1 MIESIN
7 IKNNLFSKNSKYS
20 ICSSLKYLSLFILI
34 LSFSVNAQ
42 DLTAGQQQWQ
52 QFVPNWFPLFSI
64 AALIGFGIVGISFM
78 LARVFMLPQLES
90 WARNELFEV
99 VSSIFLVLIIIVSLG
114 IIDNIFIAA
123 TNKKPIDY
131 SLDFTTSI
139 SNELMDRYIDS
150 VKLGIAIGTLTGPP
164 VQYFGD
170 SRADKKQPGQ
180 EGASGSQP
188 GTGNEGGEITN
199 RVFLVAIEPLKL
211 NYLPFYAADVF
222 NGHYNL
228 IQSIAL
234 MSLGISLLSHAI
246 LEFINMIAIP
256 VAVPLGLLLSMF
268 TFSRKMGRTLI
279 AFGVGLYIFVPLS
292 IIIAS
297 TMYNSAF
304 KADTSIP
311 HIERPSGSNNVDT
324 FANRLLALNFADFII
339 HLAIGIAGV
348 VINKGYLVFIPTCS
362 VGAAALS
369 SICGL
374 AAPVCAVAFTAICSL
389 FGSFSDTGQTADIID
404 KLLYVASV
412 LKIETLSYILGV
424 PISGQME
431 AIVPVIVSL
440 SLTGTVSAF
449 IFHII
454 PSNVLTINYLLPIL
468 NQLMNFGV
476 YERSVIGFSLYAEL
490 NKALATKLSN
500 ITLAYTPYIMQ
511 YAVPVML
518 IPFIMIFIV
527 ITGIRSLSPAIGGEV
542 QILGVSELI

>member
-1 MIESIN
+1 MIEFIN

-52 QFVPNWFPLFSI
+52 QYVPNWFPLFSI

-99 VSSIFLVLIIIVSLG
+99 VSSVFLVLIIIVSLG

-123 TNKKPIDY
+123 TNETPMNY
-131 SLDFTTSI
+131 SLSFTNSI
-139 SNELMDRYIDS
+139 SSELMDRYIES
-150 VKLGIAIGTLTGPP
+150 VKLGVAIGTLSGPP
-164 VQYFGD
+164 IQYLGD
-170 SRADKKQPGQ
+170 TQKGTEIGNSQG
-180 EGASGSQP
+180 GSSDVK
-188 GTGNEGGEITN
+188 
-199 RVFLVAIEPLKL
+199 RVLMVAVKNFRIQ
-211 NYLPFYAADVF
+211 YLQFYAADVF
-222 NGHYNL
+222 TGHYNL
-228 IQSIAL
+228 VQSIAL
-234 MSLGISLLSHAI
+234 TSLGISLLSHLI

-256 VAVPLGLLLSMF
+256 VVIPLGLLLSMF

-304 KADTSIP
+304 KDNTSVP
-311 HIERPSGSNNVDT
+311 HINAPSDKLDVNS
-324 FANRLLALNFADFII
+324 FANKI
-339 HLAIGIAGV
+339 LAINYTDFLLHV
-348 VINKGYLVFIPTCS
+348 VISAYGIIVAGNWAVLAACVVGS
-362 VGAAALS
+362 VALS
-369 SICGL
+369 TICLL
-374 AAPVCAVAFTAICSL
+374 AAPVCAAVFTMICSQ
-389 FGSFSDTGQTADIID
+389 FIGGFSDTP
-404 KLLYVASV
+404 
-412 LKIETLSYILGV
+412 LGV
-424 PISGQME
+424 DTIDLLNHAATIVKISLL
-431 AIVPVIVSL
+431 ADVLDVSSEEL
-440 SLTGTVSAF
+440 KPLGTEIFGLGIAASISTE
-449 IFHII
+449 IFHLLA
-454 PSNVLTINYLLPIL
+454 PNALNFNYFTALWNVIANLKNYELTTLEAS
-468 NQLMNFGV
+468 LMAV
-476 YERSVIGFSLYAEL
+476 L
-490 NKALATKLSN
+490 NKALATRLTD

-511 YAVPVML
+511 YTVPVML